1 MYQHGGCG
9 GNDLY
14 SMSNQSACTATL
26 NLDTLSIYQIL
37 CKSDNI
43 PKCSEN
49 DNHLEN
55 VKNSSSLELEWLR
68 EVQRQGS

>member
-1 MYQHGGCG
+1 MLAQ
-9 GNDLY
+9 LP
-14 SMSNQSACTATL
+14 L

-68 EVQRQGS
+68 EVQRQGLDSQVLHK